1 MAGMNV
7 VLFEPEIPANTGNI
21 ARLCVGTGTKLHLIR
36 PLGFFLTDKRLR
48 RAGLDYWDYLEL
60 TVHDSWD
67 DFLASVKQGTLY
79 FVETGGAR
87 LYTEPR
93 YEPNDY
99 FVFGSETSGL
109 PESILQRWPEQ
120 IITIPQVQVRSL
132 NLANTVAIVV
142 YEAWRQ
148 LGFAV
153 EG

>member
-1 MAGMNV
+1 MNV